1 MKISCWTS
9 IFVVSV
15 LAFTNI
21 TFGDCNASK
30 LDTPSL
36 LSSVK
41 SRLLERRRLNA
52 MNSNNNNENYKN
64 SNRKMIEV
72 TDSSSI
78 VDGQYII
85 IFDPDSVENVINK
98 SLQLFTS
105 SQILYVYDNI
115 AIKGVAIRNVT
126 MKRLYELESDPH
138 ILSIEPVRDVF
149 L

>member
-1 MKISCWTS
+1 M
-9 IFVVSV
+9 
-15 LAFTNI
+15 LAFTNT
-21 TFGDCNASK
+21 TFGCCNASK

-52 MNSNNNNENYKN
+52 MSSNNKNNEKNKN

-72 TDSSSI
+72 TDPSSI

-85 IFDPDSVENVINK
+85 LFDPDSVENVTNK
-98 SLQLFTS
+98 SLQLFTT

-126 MKRLYELESDPH
+126 MKHLYELESDPD

-149 L
+149 LYSSAVGDFFVN